1 MHQFSLVT
9 GYLHIFRA
17 QKACHHQ
24 SELFNISE
32 VYGKSLGIWNI
43 SSYYFRPL
51 RTSSSLKSKPTQVLP
66 DGTIV
71 VPIGSEDDEDGI
83 EPGSDENESKYG
95 TILDKMF

>member
-1 MHQFSLVT
+1 MCPVRLSPTLSYFWTFAKCELSICN
-9 GYLHIFRA
+9 IF
-17 QKACHHQ
+17 
-24 SELFNISE
+24 
-32 VYGKSLGIWNI
+32 
-43 SSYYFRPL
+43 YYFFRPL

-95 TILDKMF
+95 TILD